1 MRRIRLVGTMAALLL
16 ASVACSADDVAT
28 GGEDAGPAPGAP
40 SMDGDWAADE
50 DAGYDDGEVSRDL
63 AGGAPDVAPDARSE
77 IRTGYLVLE
86 TADPVATY
94 ERVVSET
101 ERLGGFV
108 ESSDLS
114 RDRDQVLRGSV
125 TIRIPAESLA
135 GLMDALDED
144 AEAVP
149 AKQIDS
155 RDVTGQLVDL
165 DARLANLRIYE
176 QQLQEVMVEV
186 EGTPRTRAED
196 LLSVFD
202 RVQQVREEIERLDA
216 QRSLLREQVAY
227 STLRVELIPT
237 RDVRPL
243 TDPEWSF
250 TASLR
255 DAWSAGLRTAT
266 AVVDALLYVVVGGAP
281 VLIPLA
287 LVAAVVWR
295 LLRRRSRD
303 RDRDDA
309 PV

>member
-1 MRRIRLVGTMAALLL
+1 MRRIRLVGTLAALLL
-16 ASVACSADDVAT
+16 VGVACSADDVAT
-28 GGEDAGPAPGAP
+28 SGEDAAPAPGAP
-40 SMDGDWAADE
+40 SMDGGWAGDE
-50 DAGYDDGEVSRDL
+50 DAGYDDGEVPSDW
-63 AGGAPDVAPDARSE
+63 AGGAPEVPPDARSE

-94 ERVVSET
+94 ERVLSET

-114 RDRDQVLRGSV
+114 RDREQVLRGSV

-165 DARLANLRIYE
+165 DARLANLRTYE

-196 LLSVFD
+196 LLAVFD

-287 LVAAVVWR
+287 LIAAVVWR
-295 LLRRRSRD
+295 LLRRRFRD

-309 PV
+309 AV